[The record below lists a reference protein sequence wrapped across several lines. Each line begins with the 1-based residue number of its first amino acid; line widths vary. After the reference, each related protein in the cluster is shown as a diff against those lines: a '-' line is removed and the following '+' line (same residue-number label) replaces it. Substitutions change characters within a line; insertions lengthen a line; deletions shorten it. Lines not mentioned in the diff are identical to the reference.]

1 MFSILHLGYC
11 LAAFYGVL
19 ALFILRLTRK
29 PSCRVCLFRGSCP
42 NRLRGA
48 SQIAGVPR
56 CVRQAKTG
64 SSLA

>member
-19 ALFILRLTRK
+19 GLFLLRLARK
-29 PSCRVCLFRGSCP
+29 PSCRVCLLRGSCP

-48 SQIAGVPR
+48 AQISGLPQCARRG
-56 CVRQAKTG
+56 KTG
-64 SSLA
+64 NSVA

>member
-19 ALFILRLTRK
+19 AIFILRLARK
-29 PSCRVCLFRGSCP
+29 PSCRVCLLRGSCP

-48 SQIAGVPR
+48 AQIAGVPG